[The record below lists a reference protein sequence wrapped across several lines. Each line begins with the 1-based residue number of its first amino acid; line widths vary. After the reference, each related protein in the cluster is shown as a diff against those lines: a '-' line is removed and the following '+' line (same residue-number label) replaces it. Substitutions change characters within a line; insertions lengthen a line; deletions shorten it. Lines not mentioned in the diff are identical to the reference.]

1 MKLTFV
7 VNYLTPA
14 GKLHT
19 DTVEIQLAD
28 FAAWERETGRR
39 VQDLQN
45 GMGINDTYDAL
56 ESTAFG
62 QTNHTFVKGLSTATV
77 TLTLLMDYS
86 SASSYALLQPLVG
99 AAATYVAIKPTSA
112 AISGTNPEFQL
123 TNGLLTGMD
132 YVNGQLGELQ
142 QFEVTFQGG
151 TLVIDTTP

>member
-1 MKLTFV
+1 MATTVLSNPTVSVGATSGSATAITTQV
-7 VNYLTPA
+7 VSA
-14 GKLHT
+14 
-19 DTVEIQLAD
+19 V
-28 FAAWERETGRR
+28 
-39 VQDLQN
+39 
-45 GMGINDTYDAL
+45 INETYDAL

>member
-1 MKLTFV
+1 MATTVLSNPTVSVGATSASATAITTQV
-7 VNYLTPA
+7 VSA
-14 GKLHT
+14 
-19 DTVEIQLAD
+19 V
-28 FAAWERETGRR
+28 
-39 VQDLQN
+39 
-45 GMGINDTYDAL
+45 INDTYDAL

-86 SASSYALLQPLVG
+86 SSSSYALLQPLVG
-99 AAATYVAIKPTSA
+99 AAATYVAIKPTSG
-112 AISGTNPEFQL
+112 AISATNPEFQL

>member
-1 MKLTFV
+1 MATTVLSNPTVSVGASSGSATAITTQV
-7 VNYLTPA
+7 VSA
-14 GKLHT
+14 
-19 DTVEIQLAD
+19 V
-28 FAAWERETGRR
+28 
-39 VQDLQN
+39 
-45 GMGINDTYDAL
+45 INETYDAL

-86 SASSYALLQPLVG
+86 SSSSYALLQPLVG
-99 AAATYVAIKPTSA
+99 AAATYVAIKPTSSA
-112 AISGTNPEFQL
+112 VSATNPEFQL

-142 QFEVTFQGG
+142 QVEVTFQGG